1 MKEDILQL
9 VKEKQS
15 GTTGIGE
22 KIYSNIT
29 ESDLNKIISA
39 SIISTVNQIKNK
51 IEVAG
56 DEWETISLIEQQ
68 LKELEEEFGNKN
80 GNKKNKINI

>member
-80 GNKKNKINI
+80 GNKKNKIII